1 MKLLK
6 LFLACLL
13 AVFLI
18 PAAHAFDGQPIVIE
32 SKKFQ
37 SIGDKV
43 DILVDSL
50 NQYNIYQVSQKNN
63 FTRSTDKV
71 PNMGHSFTTAWFRIS
86 FKNLSA
92 ANNIFLEVENPL
104 LEAITLYTPAATGF
118 DSATIDKRAGF
129 NSRPFPSSNYQFR
142 ITAPKDSVQTCY
154 LRVVSNTQLQVPIN
168 LSAREELFYNN
179 QNKEL
184 LTAIYLGIMMVMF
197 LYNLFV
203 YLSVRDR
210 SYLYYILYILSV
222 TLVQLNIKGFGYKYL
237 WPAAP
242 LFEKYAVYLF
252 PSLTAFTSIAFI
264 RHFLRTK
271 EFTPRLHKGF
281 WIFVVAYICTLA
293 GAFAGYERVSYN
305 FLNINALPLALYMIG
320 VATYIWRKF
329 HFKPAFY
336 FLVAWTIFL
345 VGIIC
350 FVLKDVGVFP
360 YNLVTVSFIQIGS
373 AIEAILL
380 SFALADKINS
390 LKKEKEE
397 SQAEALRIAQ
407 VNERIIRE
415 QNVVLEA
422 RVNERTMELK
432 ATNDDLNTTLVTL
445 KEAQAQLVESEKMAS
460 LGQLTAGIAHEINN
474 PINFVTS
481 NIKPLKRDLDM
492 LVDLFN
498 QVEEIGLSNAPA
510 PEKQNKVIALKEEY
524 DFDYLKTE
532 INFLLDGI
540 SEGSNRT
547 AEIVKGLRIFS
558 RLDEDDLK
566 RANLNE
572 GVDSTLVIVNNLMNS
587 RVEVKRDYQDIPMV
601 ECYPGKLNQVFLNI
615 ITNAIHA
622 IKSKF
627 GENSGGILTLAT
639 EADDQYAYVKIKDNG
654 TGMDENTKRKLFEPF
669 FTTKDVGEGT
679 GLGLSI
685 AYKTMQKH
693 NAFIIVDSQPGEGTE
708 FTLKLPLNQPVEAVE
723 ETVNPVIVL

>member
-1 MKLLK
+1 MKLLTY
-6 LFLACLL
+6 FLACLL
-13 AVFLI
+13 AMVTTS
-18 PAAHAFDGQPIVIE
+18 AAHAGAGDPILVDT
-32 SKKFQ
+32 KKFQ
-37 SIGDKV
+37 SIGDQV
-43 DILVDSL
+43 DVLADSL
-50 NQYNIYQVSQKNN
+50 STYTINEVSQSNH
-63 FTRSTDKV
+63 FSRSTDKV
-71 PNMGHSFTTAWFRIS
+71 PNLGHSFTTAWFRIS
-86 FKNLSA
+86 FKNVSE
-92 ANNIFLEVENPL
+92 ANNLFIEIENPL
-104 LEAITLYTPAATGF
+104 LEATTLYLPSSNGF
-118 DSATIDKRAGF
+118 DSITIRKNEGF
-129 NSRPFPSSNYQFR
+129 RSRPFPSSNFQFR
-142 ITAPKDSVQTCY
+142 LTAPRDSLITCY

-168 LSAREELFYNN
+168 LSSREELFYSN

-184 LTAIYLGIMMVMF
+184 LTAIYIGIMMVMF

-237 WPAAP
+237 WPGAP
-242 LFEKYAVYLF
+242 LFEKYAVYIF

-293 GAFAGYERVSYN
+293 GAFAGFERTSYN

-320 VATYIWRKF
+320 TALYIWRKF
-329 HFKPAFY
+329 QFKPAFY

-360 YNLVTVSFIQIGS
+360 YNLMTVSFIQIGS
-373 AIEAILL
+373 AIEAVLL

-432 ATNDDLNTTLVTL
+432 TSNDDLNSAMTTL

-481 NIKPLKRDLDM
+481 NIKPLRRDLDM

-498 QVEEIGLSNAPA
+498 QVEAIGLSADSQGD
-510 PEKQNKVIALKEEY
+510 KQTKVNQLKEEY

-540 SEGSNRT
+540 ADGSNRT

-566 RANLNE
+566 YASLSE
-572 GVDSTLVIVNNLMNS
+572 GLDSTLVIVNNLMNS
-587 RVEVKRDYQDIPMV
+587 RVEVVRHYGDLPMV

-622 IKSKF
+622 IKAVH
-627 GENSGGILTLAT
+627 GDAPGGVLTLST
-639 EADDQYAYVKIKDNG
+639 ETDGQYAYVKIRDNG
-654 TGMDENTKRKLFEPF
+654 TGMSEATKHRLFEPF

-685 AYKTMQKH
+685 AYKTIQKH
-693 NAFIIVDSQPGEGTE
+693 HAFILVDTKEGEGTE
-708 FTLKLPLNQPVEAVE
+708 FTIKLPLVQPAAPAE
-723 ETVNPVIVL
+723 ETT